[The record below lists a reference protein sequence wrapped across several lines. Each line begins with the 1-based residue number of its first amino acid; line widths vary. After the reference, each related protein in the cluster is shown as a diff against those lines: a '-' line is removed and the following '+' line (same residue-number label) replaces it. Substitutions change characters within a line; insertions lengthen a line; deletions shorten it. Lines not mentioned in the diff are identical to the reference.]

1 MIPRR
6 LDTLGWR
13 MTFYSLVAIG
23 CAAAIVFA
31 GYVGARML
39 LWFHPPLPEPALYI
53 NVIRWCVNNIG
64 FGPVMILCF
73 IPFYMLFLHRFSR
86 PLLQQM
92 RQLSNGMSM
101 VADGNTAHRLP
112 VSSNDE
118 LGRLSSQL
126 NHMLDQLQHAMN
138 EERTALQSQN
148 HLITSVS
155 HDLRTPLT
163 SIIGFLGYVESD
175 RYRDEIEL
183 RHYVHIAYEKSRT
196 MQKLLEDLLDYTR
209 ITYHAQPLQCT
220 NLNVVQLLEQLT
232 EECVPM
238 LEEAGMEYHLTSS
251 SPVLMVSGNGE
262 ELVRLFEN
270 VISNAVRYGSSGHW
284 LDIQLEQRQ
293 GQIMIRFTNYGQ
305 PIPPEALPYLF
316 DRFYRAD
323 AARSGYSNGSGLGLA
338 IVKSIVERHHGSVS
352 VQSHAAETYF
362 DIALPVASS

>member
-1 MIPRR
+1 MMIHRR

-13 MTFYSLVAIG
+13 MILYSLAAIG

-53 NVIRWCVNNIG
+53 SIIRWCVNNIG
-64 FGPVMILCF
+64 FGPVMIICF
-73 IPFYMLFLHRFSR
+73 IPLYVLFLHRFSR
-86 PLLQQM
+86 PLLRQM
-92 RQLSNGMSM
+92 RQLSSGMSM
-101 VADGNTAHRLP
+101 VADGNTSHRLP
-112 VSSNDE
+112 ISSGDE

-126 NHMLDQLQHAMN
+126 NHMLDQLNQAMN

-148 HLITSVS
+148 HLITGVS

-183 RHYVHIAYEKSRT
+183 RHYVHIAYEKSLT

-209 ITYHAQPLQCT
+209 ITYHAQPLQST
-220 NLNVVQLLEQLT
+220 SLNLVQLLEQLA

-238 LEEAGMEYHLTSS
+238 LEQAGMEYRLTSTD
-251 SPVLMVSGNGE
+251 PLIRVSGNGD

-270 VISNAVRYGSSGHW
+270 LFSNAVRYGSCGHW
-284 LDIQLEQRQ
+284 LDIQLQQ
-293 GQIMIRFTNYGQ
+293 HHDQVIIRCINYGQ
-305 PIPPEALPYLF
+305 PIPPEELPYLF

-323 AARSGYSNGSGLGLA
+323 AARSSYSNGSGLGLA
-338 IVKSIVERHHGSVS
+338 IVKSIAERHQGSVS
-352 VQSHAAETYF
+352 VQSNAAQTCFEV
-362 DIALPVASS
+362 ILPAS